1 MHRSIRMMVLCRTL
15 LLSFLLF
22 FSLVSSGACVLSP
35 EALRRAPEIRGAV
48 WFNIEQYPK
57 ISLKSLQGNVIFLVF
72 WGSNDMNAAEVI
84 RQVNALRDRYRDQGL
99 EVIGVHDSEMGVNVS
114 EAVVINEIREFG
126 IGFPV
131 VMDSDGSIQM
141 AYEQLGGVSL
151 YLIDRRGYIRG
162 QFGVGFSWKDVELL
176 LQMLLEEGHSRPWE
190 QYERKDIQDEGKDI

>member
-1 MHRSIRMMVLCRTL
+1 MYRSIRMIVLCRIPL
-15 LLSFLLF
+15 LALLF
-22 FSLVSSGACVLSP
+22 FLSFVSCGTCVLSP
-35 EALRRAPEIRGAV
+35 ETLRRAPEIRAAV
-48 WFNIEQYPK
+48 WFNVEQYPK

-72 WGSNDMNAAEVI
+72 WGSNDMDAAEVI
-84 RQVNALRDRYRDQGL
+84 RHATALRDRYRGQGL

-162 QFGVGFSWKDVELL
+162 QFGVGFSWKDVELQ

-190 QYERKDIQDEGKDI
+190 QYERKDI